1 MENFAVAARAAIR
14 PTAVLPAPGP
24 LPGPIALPPTRRFQ
38 NHAGLRGRAGN
49 PSSMPSSVKNEFL
62 FHNYMFLN
70 KYQQVVTEEEKAEK
84 NKAR

>member
-49 PSSMPSSVKNEFL
+49 PPEHAVIGKIKTAVRRLAHSVKCRAW
-62 FHNYMFLN
+62 
-70 KYQQVVTEEEKAEK
+70 TAGPGP
-84 NKAR
+84 AP